1 MGVAG
6 DVNRAVVAVALG
18 FLLCGNTSSG
28 SPRTAWGDPDLRGT
42 WPVQAV
48 WDAGIPLQRPEDLG
62 ERAEQTDAEFAARLA
77 KAEEA
82 DAGYAA
88 SEQEAATNL
97 AAWLRATPFARRT
110 SLIVDPPD
118 GRLPP
123 LTAEGKR
130 LLAAGRSTRMGT
142 TVFDDISDFDAFE
155 RCLTR
160 GFPAVMLP
168 QPYNNGLRIFQS
180 PGFVV
185 LKMETFGT
193 RVIPLAPTGQWPD
206 TLRAWHGQSRGH
218 WDGDTLVVE
227 TSNLVSGDSVTH
239 DRLARAAGPVPGREN
254 AVLPVGR
261 NATVVERFRLA
272 GPDRL
277 SYRVT
282 YSDPATYTAPWTID
296 LERQRDDAY
305 PLFEYACHE
314 GDTSIRAVIQG
325 SRADRA
331 AARTAGR

>member
-1 MGVAG
+1 
-6 DVNRAVVAVALG
+6 
-18 FLLCGNTSSG
+18 
-28 SPRTAWGDPDLRGT
+28 
-42 WPVQAV
+42 VQAV

-62 ERAEQTDAEFAARLA
+62 ERPEQTDAEFAARLA
-77 KAEEA
+77 EAEEA

-88 SEQEAATNL
+88 SDQEAAPDL

-123 LTAEGKR
+123 LTAEGER
-130 LLAAGRSTRMGT
+130 LFAAGRSTRMGT
-142 TVFDDISDFDAFE
+142 GVFDDISDFDAFE
-155 RCLTR
+155 RCITR

-185 LKMETFGT
+185 LKLETFGT
-193 RVIPLAPTGQWPD
+193 RVIPLAPTDEWPEAV
-206 TLRAWHGQSRGH
+206 RAWHGQSRGH

-227 TSNLVSGDSVTH
+227 TTNLVAGDSATR
-239 DRLARAAGPVPGREN
+239 DPLARAAGPVPGREN

-261 NATVVERFRLA
+261 DARVVERIRLV

-282 YSDPATYTAPWTID
+282 YSDPAVYTAPWTID
-296 LERQRDDAY
+296 LERQRDYAY

-314 GDTSIRAVIQG
+314 GDTSIRAVIAG

-331 AARTAGR
+331 AAQKAGP